1 MGREAGTKKR
11 CTAILLA
18 GGQGTRM
25 GSRIQKQYL
34 LIQDR
39 PVLFYSLRA
48 FERSEVIDDVVLV
61 TGAGQTE
68 YVRKEF
74 VEKYHFTKVTH
85 IVEGGR
91 ERYHSV
97 WEGLK
102 AVRAEGDLQDRYIF
116 IHDSARPF
124 LTEEII
130 RRAYC
135 DVQKYHACVVGVPSK
150 DTVKLVDEKTF
161 SRETPD
167 RRFVWI
173 IQTPQVF
180 DASII
185 LEAYAKMMS
194 RDKIQ
199 ATDDAMAVENE
210 LRIPVHMTEGSYE
223 NIKITTPEDLDIAK
237 VFVKRCFPDF

>member
-1 MGREAGTKKR
+1 MGRETGTKKR

-39 PVLFYSLRA
+39 PVLFYSLRT

-74 VEKYHFTKVTH
+74 VGKYHFTKVTH

-97 WEGLK
+97 W
-102 AVRAEGDLQDRYIF
+102 
-116 IHDSARPF
+116 
-124 LTEEII
+124 
-130 RRAYC
+130 
-135 DVQKYHACVVGVPSK
+135 
-150 DTVKLVDEKTF
+150 
-161 SRETPD
+161 
-167 RRFVWI
+167 
-173 IQTPQVF
+173 
-180 DASII
+180 
-185 LEAYAKMMS
+185 
-194 RDKIQ
+194 
-199 ATDDAMAVENE
+199 
-210 LRIPVHMTEGSYE
+210 
-223 NIKITTPEDLDIAK
+223 
-237 VFVKRCFPDF
+237 